1 MNSVLVGVAGICFVA
16 QLVMLYGRYIQD
28 APRIS
33 LVTGAGYALFWAYLA
48 VTEFFELE
56 FATVG
61 LVVLLLILLPL
72 TVVSVR
78 RQRRDNRTR
87 SA

>member
-1 MNSVLVGVAGICFVA
+1 MDSLLVGVAAICFVA
-16 QLVMLYGRYIQD
+16 QLVVLYGRYVQD
-28 APRIS
+28 APKIS
-33 LVTGAGYALFWAYLA
+33 LVTGAGYAFFWAYLA

-72 TVVSVR
+72 TAISVR

>member
-1 MNSVLVGVAGICFVA
+1 MNSVLVAVAGICFVA
-16 QLVMLYGRYIQD
+16 QLVMLYGRYVQG

-33 LVTGAGYALFWAYLA
+33 LVTGVGYAFFWAYLA

-56 FATVG
+56 FATAG
-61 LVVLLLILLPL
+61 LAVLLVILLPL

>member
-1 MNSVLVGVAGICFVA
+1 MDTFLVAVAGICFVA
-16 QLVMLYGRYIQD
+16 QVVMLYGRYVQG

-33 LVTGAGYALFWAYLA
+33 LVTGTGYAFFWAYLG

-61 LVVLLLILLPL
+61 LAVLLLILLPL
-72 TVVSVR
+72 TVISVR

>member
-1 MNSVLVGVAGICFVA
+1 MDTLLVAVAGICFVA
-16 QLVMLYGRYIQD
+16 QLVMLYGRYVQN
-28 APRIS
+28 APKIS
-33 LVTGAGYALFWAYLA
+33 LVTGAGYAFFWAYLA

-56 FATVG
+56 FATAG
-61 LVVLLLILLPL
+61 LVVLLVILLPL